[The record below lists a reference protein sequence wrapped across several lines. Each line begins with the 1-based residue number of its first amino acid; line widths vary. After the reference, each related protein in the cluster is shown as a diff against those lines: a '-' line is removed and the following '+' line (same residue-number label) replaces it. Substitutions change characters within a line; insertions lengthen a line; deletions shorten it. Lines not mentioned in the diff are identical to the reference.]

1 MYEFLLSIILY
12 LFYKDMSFLKILL
25 EVLGRFW
32 GEGEGSYGKD
42 IYRFVVFDLCID
54 LCGERIGVF

>member
-32 GEGEGSYGKD
+32 GGG
-42 IYRFVVFDLCID
+42 
-54 LCGERIGVF
+54 GVELWKGYLSVCCF